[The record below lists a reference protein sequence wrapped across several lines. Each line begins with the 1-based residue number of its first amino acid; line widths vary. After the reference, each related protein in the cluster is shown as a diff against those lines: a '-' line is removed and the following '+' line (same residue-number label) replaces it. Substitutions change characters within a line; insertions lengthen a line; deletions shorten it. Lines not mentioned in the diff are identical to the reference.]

1 MSSLGTDI
9 ISALWKGPK
18 VAMLVIV
25 ESTLAEPK
33 ERKSLL
39 IGHKADRRQSQRI
52 LSATNMIFF
61 RWRVYWGSVNSGPPQ
76 RLAAQESVLLPS

>member
-18 VAMLVIV
+18 VARVVIV

-39 IGHKADRRQSQRI
+39 IEHKADRSDPKGCSRQPI
-52 LSATNMIFF
+52 
-61 RWRVYWGSVNSGPPQ
+61 
-76 RLAAQESVLLPS
+76 